1 MINNKKTK
9 GFTMAEVLVS
19 VAIFSFLSIG
29 LANVFVSAIKA
40 QNKILQNQDIMEES
54 NYALEYMGK
63 ALRMAKKDTVGGCTG
78 TGGINYLSDSYY
90 IVFLAYDSVDGD
102 YKCRAFIFDEDDK
115 TIKEYKSVD
124 DTYAGLGSPTAMT
137 SSKMK
142 VNSLIFYVTGD
153 GPGGQPKVTIMLS
166 AEGANSSNS
175 NIVIETT
182 ISQRELNTD

>member
-19 VAIFSFLSIG
+19 IAIFSFLSIG

-78 TGGINYLSDSYY
+78 GVNYSWGSSY

-102 YKCRAFIFDEDDK
+102 YKCRAFTYEDDT
-115 TIKEYKSVD
+115 TIKEYKSID